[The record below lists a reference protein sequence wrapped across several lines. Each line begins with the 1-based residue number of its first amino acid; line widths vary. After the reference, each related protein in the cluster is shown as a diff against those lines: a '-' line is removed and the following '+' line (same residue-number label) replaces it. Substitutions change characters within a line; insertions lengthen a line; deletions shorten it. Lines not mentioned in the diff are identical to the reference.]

1 MATAIHGAL
10 LTIATSTTFAQ
21 DKVAEPA
28 LPTVV
33 VTATGFEQAV
43 ADAPASI
50 TVITR
55 EQLDKKPY
63 RDLTDALREVQG
75 VTVTGVAAEQ
85 DMMIRGLPA
94 TYTLILVDG
103 KRQGTRETR
112 PNGSGGVEQS
122 FLPPLEA
129 IDRIEVVRGPMS
141 SLYGSDAMGGVINVI
156 TRKVDKTW
164 SGSFGFD
171 AMVQQ
176 HGDYGDSQQMQFYLS
191 GPLKNDLLGLQ
202 VWGRQY
208 QRDEDAILNGY
219 REARDRDITARLA
232 ITPSTRHDI
241 LVEAGTTDV
250 RRYASGGNSLAAG
263 DAGTRQE
270 HSREHYSL
278 SHTGRFGWATSNLSL
293 YRETGQRE
301 NYAQAA
307 SGTYLRNP
315 RAPEIKNTILDGK
328 LSMPLGSHYVVAG
341 GQWNEAALTDQNPG
355 RRSGLN
361 ETFSITQKAL
371 FLEDEWRLSDKLS
384 LTGGLRLDDHEVYGH
399 NWSPR
404 GYAVWHATDLV
415 TFKGGVSRG
424 FRAPD
429 IRIVAPGY
437 ASTTGGSNCT
447 YGPAGT

>member
-219 REARDRDITARLA
+219 REARDRDITARLE
-232 ITPSTRHDI
+232 I
-241 LVEAGTTDV
+241 
-250 RRYASGGNSLAAG
+250 
-263 DAGTRQE
+263 
-270 HSREHYSL
+270 
-278 SHTGRFGWATSNLSL
+278 GRA
-293 YRETGQRE
+293 
-301 NYAQAA
+301 
-307 SGTYLRNP
+307 
-315 RAPEIKNTILDGK
+315 
-328 LSMPLGSHYVVAG
+328 HV
-341 GQWNEAALTDQNPG
+341 
-355 RRSGLN
+355 
-361 ETFSITQKAL
+361 
-371 FLEDEWRLSDKLS
+371 
-384 LTGGLRLDDHEVYGH
+384 
-399 NWSPR
+399 
-404 GYAVWHATDLV
+404 
-415 TFKGGVSRG
+415 
-424 FRAPD
+424 
-429 IRIVAPGY
+429 
-437 ASTTGGSNCT
+437 
-447 YGPAGT
+447 